1 MELKQTAN
9 TLLLRVTAADK
20 QFFNETGLPV
30 VAHGLKVANRS
41 ILDRVVARPIAAGRG
56 NNYSNPDGV
65 RDGNTAAA
73 CRAVLE
79 KTGLVVYVPLDRMS
93 TGFFSD
99 VISRSRVVVADE
111 LQPQPGSS
119 SQLLVNQVIPETGIQ
134 IRFDQT

>member
-30 VAHGLKVANRS
+30 VAHGLNVENIN
-41 ILDRVVARPIAAGRG
+41 ILDRVVARPVAEGRG

-73 CRAVLE
+73 CRAILA

-99 VISRSRVVVADE
+99 VITRSRVVVAEE
-111 LQPQPGSS
+111 LQALPGTSAQVLIS
-119 SQLLVNQVIPETGIQ
+119 QVIPETGIQ
-134 IRFDQT
+134 IRYA